1 VAVCSQKGR
10 TVDVVKHYNYL
21 FFEAFMTSP
30 IGIYASRTFLTISAA
45 GYVYN
50 VVLPTFKRG
59 AKTTEV
65 KGHRLEPEREREN

>member
-1 VAVCSQKGR
+1 
-10 TVDVVKHYNYL
+10 
-21 FFEAFMTSP
+21 MTSP